1 MRSATKAITCD
12 TSEQTGD
19 PVIEHSV
26 ELARAAADALFAKN
40 GADIVLLDVED
51 SFFLTD
57 VFVIATGSSRIN
69 VQALSDHVEEKLT
82 EDFEIKPLRVEGRPE
97 GEWVLVDF
105 GDIIVHVFQEAP
117 REFYSLERLWGDAAR
132 IRWEEPVVT
141 DG

>member
-1 MRSATKAITCD
+1 VRRYGKSL
-12 TSEQTGD
+12 QTDGD
-19 PVIEHSV
+19 LVIEHSV
-26 ELARAAADALFAKN
+26 ELARAAGNALFAKN
-40 GADIVLLDVED
+40 GTDIVLLDVED
-51 SFFLTD
+51 AFFLSD

-69 VQALSDHVEEKLT
+69 VQALADHVEEKLK
-82 EDFEIKPLRVEGRPE
+82 EHYDIKPLRVEGRAE

-105 GDIIVHVFQEAP
+105 GDIIVHIFQAAA